1 MKYKLGKKNKRTGL
15 YRIVA
20 LQNISTIN
28 VKAGDEGGLIEK
40 ESNLS
45 QEGNAWVYRN
55 AQVYG
60 FAYLR

>member
-45 QEGNAWVYRN
+45 QEGNARSIVTGKQIGR
-55 AQVYG
+55 AHV
-60 FAYLR
+60 